1 MMTKIRHYNA
11 YISWLYRLIVLAVIP
26 ATAVLLFFLFA
37 GKGGEVAVMFY
48 LLILPVAFLFLFL
61 YTDRMIIGPVYGK
74 GQMEEN
80 FLKTSDRGKQI
91 FIDSMEMDMLLR
103 LVIYGAVFWI
113 GAVSLWLSGGHSGYM
128 RKIWIAAMVD
138 IVALHAVTETGILIG
153 RRIQNMNWYVLLLYG
168 MMLLLTPAF
177 AATVEANWTLGLVIG
192 GSYLAADVVMVWLN
206 SMTVKKLTE
215 QKWYHDIQDE
225 RSVVE

>member
-1 MMTKIRHYNA
+1 MTKIRHYNA

-26 ATAVLLFFLFA
+26 VTAVLLFFLLA
-37 GKGGEVAVMFY
+37 GRGGEVMVMVY
-48 LLILPVAFLFLFL
+48 LLMLPVAFLFLFL
-61 YTDRMIIGPVYGK
+61 YADRLIIGPVYGK

-103 LVIYGAVFWI
+103 LVIYGAVFLI
-113 GAVSLWLSGGHSGYM
+113 GAVSLWLSGVHGPYM
-128 RKIWIAAMVD
+128 RKIWIAATVD

-153 RRIQNMNWYVLLLYG
+153 RRIQNMNLYVLLLYG
-168 MMLLLTPAF
+168 MILLLTPGF
-177 AATVEANWTLGLVIG
+177 AAVVTGNWTLGLVIG
-192 GSYLAADVVMVWLN
+192 GLYLAADVVMIWLN
-206 SMTVKKLTE
+206 AKTVEKLTK
-215 QKWYHDIQDE
+215 QSWYGDIQDE